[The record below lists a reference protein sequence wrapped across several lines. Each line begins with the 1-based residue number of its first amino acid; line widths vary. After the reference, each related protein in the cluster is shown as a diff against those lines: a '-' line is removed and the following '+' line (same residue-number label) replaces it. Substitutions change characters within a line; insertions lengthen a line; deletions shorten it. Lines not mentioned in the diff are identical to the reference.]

1 MKNIRAVR
9 QSCAREQKEVSSMN
23 EKKVLILT
31 LIWML
36 LPVAGMAQPEG
47 TGEAIRPALVV
58 VDVQN
63 AYLPLMS
70 EQEQKIALR
79 VINGAIWF
87 FRQHKLPVVRV
98 HHSDLRWGPAE
109 GTKEFAF
116 VDTIL
121 PPGEDVRVVKRF
133 PSAFV
138 QTDLDRILK
147 EKGCN
152 TVFLCGLSAT
162 GCVLPTYFGGVERG
176 YKVFMIREGIMSH
189 NPDYTNAVK
198 DICDSLSF
206 ESMMFFLQLR
216 Q

>member
-1 MKNIRAVR
+1 
-9 QSCAREQKEVSSMN
+9 MN

-31 LIWML
+31 LIWVL
-36 LPVAGMAQPEG
+36 LPFTGIAQHEG

-63 AYLPLMS
+63 AFLPLMS

-87 FRQHKLPVVRV
+87 FRQEKLPVVRV
-98 HHSDLRWGPAE
+98 YHSDPLGGPAE
-109 GTKEFAF
+109 GTREFAF
-116 VDTIL
+116 SDAIM
-121 PPGEDVRVVKRF
+121 PEGDDARVVKRF
-133 PSAFV
+133 PSAFI

-152 TVFLCGLSAT
+152 TVFLCGLSAA
-162 GCVLPTYFGGVERG
+162 GCVLATYFGGQERG

-198 DICDSLSF
+198 DICESLNF
-206 ESMMFFLQLR
+206 EAVMFFLQR
-216 Q
+216 RR